1 MQPIASV
8 GYAPG
13 AGGVAKEAI
22 AGGFAKLSASAK
34 DLTKEASTATVFAAV
49 SATKTLTSKDWLKNA
64 VDATALVDPAWV
76 THDGGDNVGDNG
88 DNRAQLWV
96 RMHANDE
103 RRLNAALA
111 ERTRVVAVC
120 GGRWEAEISSAVDRG
135 NLWAGAISARYY
147 EEQPRQLA
155 RTVWCY
161 RAWPSGQWL
170 PFAATDDA
178 ALEQTLQGM
187 ATPVGGT
194 LPDEAG
200 FVTVDG
206 LYRITLK
213 RQPNATIIPNMSA
226 VNKRWLSLGTTYTV
240 SRGWAGEAL
249 PKLGPEEVAAEESEA
264 AALVLVVHGIGETFF
279 ANRNMSGMKTLKQG
293 VDHMRALGATS
304 WVRASC

>member
-22 AGGFAKLSASAK
+22 AGGLAKLSASAK

-147 EEQPRQLA
+147 EEHPRQLA

-206 LYRITLK
+206 LYRIKLQ
-213 RQPNATIIPNMSA
+213 RQPNATIIPTMS
-226 VNKRWLSLGTTYTV
+226 VCQTGSN
-240 SRGWAGEAL
+240 
-249 PKLGPEEVAAEESEA
+249 P
-264 AALVLVVHGIGETFF
+264 
-279 ANRNMSGMKTLKQG
+279 
-293 VDHMRALGATS
+293 
-304 WVRASC
+304 

>member
-64 VDATALVDPAWV
+64 VDFTALVDPAWV
-76 THDGGDNVGDNG
+76 THDVGDNG
-88 DNRAQLWV
+88 GELWV
-96 RMHANDE
+96 RMHAGDE

-147 EEQPRQLA
+147 EEHPRQLA

-161 RAWPSGQWL
+161 RAWPSGQWT

-187 ATPVGGT
+187 APPVGGT

-213 RQPNATIIPNMSA
+213 RQPNATIIPTMSA

-240 SRGWAGEAL
+240 SRGWAGDSL
-249 PKLGPEEVAAEESEA
+249 PRLGPEEASAEESDA
-264 AALVLVVHGIGETFF
+264 AALVLVVHGIGE
-279 ANRNMSGMKTLKQG
+279 
-293 VDHMRALGATS
+293 
-304 WVRASC
+304 